1 MSLESRGGRI
11 HVSSVFYPNK
21 FCVVAISIV
30 YFIEV
35 VVLFNIHNGSSS
47 VVVVEVV
54 IAIVVVE
61 VLY

>member
-1 MSLESRGGRI
+1 M
-11 HVSSVFYPNK
+11 
-21 FCVVAISIV
+21 AISIV